1 MFYFCK
7 GATALYIINWIVF
20 NLTGQGKSVASC
32 LFANVFLENMFYNTE
47 SSAIAIYLLMKITH
61 TVVKLEKIVFILS
74 FW

>member
-1 MFYFCK
+1 M
-7 GATALYIINWIVF
+7 F
-20 NLTGQGKSVASC
+20 NLTGLGKGAASC

-47 SSAIAIYLLMKITH
+47 NSATAIYLLMKITH